1 MAERRLDPV
10 TLSVLSSAL
19 SGIAEEM
26 GAVLIR
32 GAYSS
37 NIKERRDCSAALF
50 DARGR
55 MVAQAEHI
63 PVHLG
68 AMPEAVA
75 AVMERDPRPGDV
87 FAINDP
93 FSGGTHLPDIT
104 LVSPIALGD
113 EVIGHAVTRAHHSDV
128 GGMSPG
134 SMPAG
139 SRSIFQEGLIIPRCG
154 WCARARRSW
163 TSSS

>member
-1 MAERRLDPV
+1 MNEERLDPV
-10 TLSVLSSAL
+10 TLSVLASAL
-19 SGIAEEM
+19 AGIAEEM

-55 MVAQAEHI
+55 VVAQADHI

-75 AVMERDPRPGDV
+75 AVMERYPETGDV
-87 FAINDP
+87 FAVNDP
-93 FSGGTHLPDIT
+93 YSGGTPLPDIT
-104 LVSPIALGD
+104 LVSPVAHEGEILGY
-113 EVIGHAVTRAHHSDV
+113 AV
-128 GGMSPG
+128 
-134 SMPAG
+134 
-139 SRSIFQEGLIIPRCG
+139 
-154 WCARARRSW
+154 
-163 TSSS
+163 